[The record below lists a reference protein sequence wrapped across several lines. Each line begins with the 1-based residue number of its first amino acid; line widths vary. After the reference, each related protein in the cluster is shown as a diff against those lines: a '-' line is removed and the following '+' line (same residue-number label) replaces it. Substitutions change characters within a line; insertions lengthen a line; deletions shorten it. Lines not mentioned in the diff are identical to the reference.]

1 MAWQLWSSLKIF
13 LGKSKIISEFYF
25 RKRSPSKTNNI
36 QSDEPEEKAF
46 RIFQDPPLIKQEQP
60 DPESSCEIVKPSLPT
75 SEIKQEIV
83 DLYDSDDAIPDLDDI
98 PDIPD
103 LDGPDWDERLPK
115 IGETFHQPHEIKQ
128 EIEDIPDIPT
138 GKSQKSLQSQNLK
151 FP

>member
-1 MAWQLWSSLKIF
+1 M
-13 LGKSKIISEFYF
+13 
-25 RKRSPSKTNNI
+25 
-36 QSDEPEEKAF
+36 
-46 RIFQDPPLIKQEQP
+46 IKQEQP

-138 GKSQKSLQSQNLK
+138 GKNQKVVTKSEFEISVKPNRFWMLLLTQFN
-151 FP
+151 